1 MVRPPDVMSLPQD
14 DGTSGRI
21 TVRNWSRF
29 QHYKQRRPPWIKL
42 HRELLDD
49 YEYSRLPLAS
59 RALAPCLWLLASEAD
74 DGSFPDDIPLL
85 TFRLRCTEAELLAA
99 LKPLIESGFLS
110 CSHDASV
117 LLASRKQETHP
128 EKRRVE
134 ERNDNGNGK
143 HIAPPVGVALAAS
156 WSSEACSDWQG
167 RFNGTAPGGIIGK
180 ALKPLV
186 TAHGWPEVRTAWQN
200 YLGQTEA
207 EYASAPRFAQ
217 TYGRW
222 SGTVPSG
229 GKESVEEHNRRV
241 IGAYRR
247 PGEEA

>member
-1 MVRPPDVMSLPQD
+1 MVSPPDVMSLPQD
-14 DGTSGRI
+14 AATGRI

-74 DGSFPDDIPLL
+74 DGSFPDDIPMLV
-85 TFRLRCTEAELLAA
+85 FRLRCTEAELLAA
-99 LKPLIESGFLS
+99 LKPLIEKGFLS
-110 CSHDASV
+110 CSQDASV

-143 HIAPPVGVALAAS
+143 QIATTNAVAVVAP
-156 WSSEACSDWQG
+156 WSSEACDDWMG
-167 RFNGTAPGGIIGK
+167 RFGGTAPGGPIGK

-186 TAHGWPEVRTAWQN
+186 TAHGWSEVRTAWQA
-200 YLGQTEA
+200 YLAGAEA
-207 EYASAPRFAQ
+207 EYASAARFAS

-222 SGTVPSG
+222 SGTVAPG
-229 GKESVEEHNRRV
+229 GKESLEDKNRRV
-241 IGAYRR
+241 IAAYKR
-247 PGEEA
+247 PGEE